1 MNLYENRLEELK
13 EEFNY
18 KSKDIAKY
26 LKVNKS
32 TYSEWEHN
40 KIPIPTRRLIQFANF
55 YKVNIDYIL
64 KLTDKKV
71 NINKGTELDL
81 KLIVERIKET
91 RNKLNLSLRAL
102 GEKINC
108 SFSAIASYERGEKLI
123 NSDILISLC
132 KISSTSIDWILGRL

>member
-40 KIPIPTRRLIQFANF
+40 RIPIPTRRLIQFANF
-55 YKVNIDYIL
+55 YKINIDYIL
-64 KLTDKKV
+64 KLTDKRI
-71 NINKGTELDL
+71 NINKETKLDL
-81 KLIVERIKET
+81 KLIGERIKET

-132 KISSTSIDWILGRL
+132 KISSTSIDWILGRI